1 MIDNERE
8 KPVKKTQN
16 RKDWTENGIKLE
28 PIKHIENITSVNWH
42 IWERCNYKCKFCF
55 ATFSQVNWRLPKEQ
69 ALMIPILL
77 ANSGVKKLNFVGGEP
92 LLCPYIDALLSVSKE
107 AGLVT
112 SIVTNATRLTRKFLE
127 DNACNIDWIGIS
139 IDSQDENTEKCLGRG
154 TGNHVKMVVS
164 RAKMVKEFG
173 IKLKV
178 NTVVTS
184 LNFNEDMS
192 SLITEL
198 GPDRWKVFQMLPING
213 ENQSIG
219 MDLTVDKSQFM
230 EFVSRHKH
238 LNPVAED
245 NDSMT
250 GSYLMLDPLG
260 RFFQNWNQRY
270 VRSKPILDVGVSRA
284 IEQVGWSNNKF
295 IERGGDYSW

>member
-1 MIDNERE
+1 MRGNERV
-8 KPVKKTQN
+8 KPLNKSQN
-16 RKDWTENGIKLE
+16 DEDWSENGIDLE
-28 PIKHIENITSVNWH
+28 PKKPIGNIISVNWH

-55 ATFSQVNWRLPKEQ
+55 ATFSQIKARLTKER
-69 ALMIPILL
+69 ALMIPHLL
-77 ANSGVKKLNFVGGEP
+77 ADSGTEKLNFVGGEP
-92 LLCPYIDALLSVSKE
+92 LLCPYIDQLLSISKK
-107 AGLVT
+107 AGLAT

-127 DNACNIDWIGIS
+127 DNARNIDWIGIS
-139 IDSQDENTEKCLGRG
+139 IDSCDENTEKSLGRG
-154 TGNHVKMVVS
+154 IGNHVKLAVS
-164 RAKMVKEFG
+164 RTKMVKEFG

-192 SLITEL
+192 SLISEL
-198 GPDRWKVFQMLPING
+198 KPDRWKVFQMLPING
-213 ENQSIG
+213 ENQSTG
-219 MDLTVDKSQFM
+219 ADLVIDKRQFM

-245 NDSMT
+245 NDAMT

-270 VRSKPILDVGVSRA
+270 VSSNPILEVGVQRA
-284 IEQVGWSNNKF
+284 IEQVGWSQNKF
-295 IERGGDYSW
+295 VKRGGDYKW

>member
-1 MIDNERE
+1 M
-8 KPVKKTQN
+8 
-16 RKDWTENGIKLE
+16 TENGTSIETKK
-28 PIKHIENITSVNWH
+28 PIENIKSVNWH

-55 ATFSQVNWRLPKEQ
+55 ATFSQVKERLPKEQ
-69 ALMIPILL
+69 ALMMPILL
-77 ANSGVKKLNFVGGEP
+77 ADSGVEKLNFVGGEP
-92 LLCPYIDALLSVSKE
+92 LLCPYIGDLLSVSKKV
-107 AGLVT
+107 GLVT

-127 DNACNIDWIGIS
+127 DNARNIDWIGIS
-139 IDSQDENTEKCLGRG
+139 IDSSDENTEKSLGRG
-154 TGNHVKMVVS
+154 AGNHVKSAVS